1 MELILFGAPGVG
13 KGTQA
18 KILAEKY
25 KLFHISTGDIL
36 REAVKNETQMGK
48 SAKAIM
54 EKGELVPD
62 IIMAGIV
69 KEALQSERAKN
80 GFILDGFPRTV
91 AQAEILDSIFKE
103 LNLKNVKLVI
113 VAAED
118 SILIDR
124 ITGRRICTTCG
135 FILSKGDKLIDSKC
149 PKCGSVDSFIKRK
162 DDDEEV
168 IKRRLAIYHEQTSPV
183 LDFYKGKTI
192 EICVDG
198 TQQIEKVT
206 LDIQS
211 KLV

>member
-36 REAVKNETQMGK
+36 REAVKNETEMGK

-54 EKGELVPD
+54 DKGELVPD
-62 IIMAGIV
+62 NIMAGIV

-91 AQAEILDSIFKE
+91 AQAEILDSIFNE

-113 VAAED
+113 VDAED
-118 SILIDR
+118 SILIER

-135 FILSKGDKLIDSKC
+135 FILSKGDQLVDKKC
-149 PKCGSVDSFIKRK
+149 PKCGSVDSFVKRK

-168 IKRRLAIYHEQTSPV
+168 IKRRLAIYHEQTRPV
-183 LDFYKGKTI
+183 LDFYKGKTS

-211 KLV
+211 KLA